1 MQFLAPR
8 DSQRDSQRL
17 STTTRGIPLVDGLSI
32 DEIAGQDWQP
42 SRGDLALPALT
53 LDEAVFAANR
63 DLFLRWCKSAG
74 VAVAP
79 HAKTPMSP
87 ELARS
92 LREAGAWGTTVAN
105 IQQAAVL
112 LASGERRLLLANEIG
127 GLAAG
132 RRLGAVLSAYPDVAL
147 YAFADSP
154 AAVAALAE
162 AARVADRR
170 ELSVLIELG
179 AGRAGAR
186 DRTAIEATMAAVLAA
201 DRLVLGGVATYEGA
215 VATPDADETMRA
227 ISALM
232 ERTIEAFALV
242 RTGAPHLQL
251 MISAGGSAYFD
262 VVARALAPVAQ
273 ADGNATVLLRSG
285 ALFFADH
292 GIYARAFAEIDRRD
306 GLLIDGAPHSA
317 AEGFRPALT
326 LWADVLSRPE
336 AGLAIAGFGM
346 RDASF
351 DQGLPVPLRV
361 FRDGIAQ
368 QGLAETLSVTRLNDQ
383 HAFLSVAAGSAL
395 AVGDVIAFG
404 ISHPCTC
411 LDRWRVIFG
420 LDDAG
425 VVTRALPT
433 RFG

>member
-1 MQFLAPR
+1 MQFLSWW
-8 DSQRDSQRL
+8 DGQRL
-17 STTTRGIPLVDGLSI
+17 SMTTRGIPVVGGLAAEDI
-32 DEIAGQDWQP
+32 GGQGWAP
-42 SRGDLALPALT
+42 ARGDLALPVLT
-53 LDEAVFAANR
+53 FHEAAFRANR
-63 DLFLRWCKSAG
+63 EFFLRWCKSAG

-87 ELARS
+87 ELARA

-112 LASGERRLLLANEIG
+112 LTHGERRLLLANEIG

-132 RRLGAVLSAYPDVAL
+132 RRLGALLSAYPDVAL
-147 YAFADSP
+147 HAFADSP

-162 AARVADRR
+162 AARVANRR
-170 ELSVLIELG
+170 ELPVLVELG
-179 AGRAGAR
+179 VGRAGAR
-186 DRTAIEATMAAVLAA
+186 DRAAIEATMDAVLAA

-215 VATPDADETMRA
+215 ATTPDADGTLRA
-227 ISALM
+227 IAALM
-232 ERTIEAFALV
+232 ERTIETFAMV
-242 RTGAPHLQL
+242 RAAAPRLPL
-251 MISAGGSAYFD
+251 ILSAGGSAYFD
-262 VVARALAPVAQ
+262 VVARALAPIAQ
-273 ADGNATVLLRSG
+273 ADGNASVVLRSG

-292 GIYARAFAEIDRRD
+292 GIYARAFAELDRRG
-306 GLLIDGAPHSA
+306 GLLIDGTHHSA
-317 AEGFRPALT
+317 AESFRPALT
-326 LWADVLSRPE
+326 LWAEVLSRPE

-351 DQGLPVPLRV
+351 DQGLPVPLSV
-361 FRDGIAQ
+361 FRDGVERI
-368 QGLAETLSVTRLNDQ
+368 GLAERVSVTRLNDQ
-383 HAFLSVAAGSAL
+383 HAFLHLAPDCPL

-420 LDDAG
+420 LDADG

-433 RFG
+433 QFG